1 MLFFKAFQSLSFWE
15 NIHEVEGN
23 SLLCCFSF
31 VYSQQLEKELLEQQL
46 NVNSLQELTAYLLL
60 KPDGDYIE
68 EEEKVHVIG
77 TKLKQLIE
85 QVSHDLKTI
94 QGNLVSWNFNTCSWV
109 FLTEKK

>member
-1 MLFFKAFQSLSFWE
+1 MLF
-15 NIHEVEGN
+15 
-23 SLLCCFSF
+23 F

-60 KPDGDYIE
+60 KSDGDYIE

-77 TKLKQLIE
+77 TKLKQLID

-94 QGNLVSWNFNTCSWV
+94 QGNLVSWNLNTSS
-109 FLTEKK
+109 

>member
-1 MLFFKAFQSLSFWE
+1 MLFFKALQSFK
-15 NIHEVEGN
+15 VEGN
-23 SLLCCFSF
+23 SLLCCFWL

-60 KPDGDYIE
+60 KSDGDYIE

-77 TKLKQLIE
+77 TKLKQLID

-94 QGNLVSWNFNTCSWV
+94 QGNLVSWNLNTPS
-109 FLTEKK
+109 